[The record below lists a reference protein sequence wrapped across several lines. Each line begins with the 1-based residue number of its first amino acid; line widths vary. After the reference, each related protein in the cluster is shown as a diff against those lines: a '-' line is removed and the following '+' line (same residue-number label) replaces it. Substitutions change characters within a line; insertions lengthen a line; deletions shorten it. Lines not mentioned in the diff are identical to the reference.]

1 MIIYNCKFL
10 KGAEGLTLWPFI
22 FLKQSK
28 EHVGSVTI
36 HHEKIHLR
44 QQAELFILPFYVL
57 YLLDFLFGLIK
68 YRSVMISYLNIIFE
82 KEAYEN
88 MNDTGYLHTRRLF
101 AWIKYL

>member
-1 MIIYNCKFL
+1 M

-22 FLKQSK
+22 FLKHSK
-28 EHVGSVTI
+28 EHAGSVTI

-57 YLLDFLFGLIK
+57 YLLSFLLGLIK
-68 YRSVMISYLNIIFE
+68 YRSGMASYLNIMFE

-88 MNDTGYLHTRRLF
+88 MNDTGYLQTRRLF